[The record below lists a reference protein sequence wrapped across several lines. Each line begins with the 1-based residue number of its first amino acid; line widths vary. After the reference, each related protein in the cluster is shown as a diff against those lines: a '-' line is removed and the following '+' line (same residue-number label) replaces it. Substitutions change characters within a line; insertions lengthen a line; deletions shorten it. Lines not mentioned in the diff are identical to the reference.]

1 MKASSLKV
9 LPKWN
14 ELDTHWSVVQK
25 DKQQIVDNVLKVQTP
40 LFASVT
46 VTHKQLVCL
55 KAKQKRKHKQV
66 PRQKLKTSSA

>member
-1 MKASSLKV
+1 MRTTCFVKASCLKV
-9 LPKWN
+9 LLKWN

-25 DKQQIVDNVLKVQTP
+25 DKQQIVEHVLKVQTP

-66 PRQKLKTSSA
+66 PREN